1 MKAGYGLSKEHM
13 NPWSHVG
20 GAKVKTDS
28 VKPTL
33 LPALNVSGVGHGAVR
48 LRNER
53 LEQRLE
59 FLNLD
64 DQAGRNGSTRDDV

>member
-1 MKAGYGLSKEHM
+1 MKAVYKLSKEHT
-13 NPWSHVG
+13 NSWSHVG

-28 VKPTL
+28 VRPTL
-33 LPALNVSGVGHGAVR
+33 LPALNVYGVGHGAVR

-59 FLNLD
+59 FLNRD
-64 DQAGRNGSTRDDV
+64 DQAGRNRPTRDDV